1 MQHPDP
7 ERLTPPLSG
16 GHPPVPGPQAVLGLP
31 RDATRGEAR
40 RAFRRL
46 ARQTHPDAGGD
57 VAAFRAVAG
66 AWAELAAVLPAE
78 PSPPPRSWPS
88 PHVRAYRPVPGRVI
102 WAEPRPAPA
111 PVRRPDFASVLDAE
125 LARLAA

>member
-1 MQHPDP
+1 MEHQDP
-7 ERLTPPLSG
+7 R
-16 GHPPVPGPQAVLGLP
+16 AVLGLP
-31 RDATRGEAR
+31 VDATRGEAQ

-57 VAAFRAVAG
+57 AAAFHAVAG
-66 AWAELAAVLPAE
+66 AWAELAAVLPSE
-78 PSPPPRSWPS
+78 PSPPPTPWPS
-88 PHVRAYRPVPGRVI
+88 PHVRAYRPPAGRVL

-111 PVRRPDFASVLDAE
+111 PVRRHFAALLDAE